1 MPRAWL
7 VVAVS
12 LITGTGCAGTLHE
25 SRLASAGE
33 AMCKHCNCL
42 MPAGV
47 DPETTCPVCTCGK
60 RAAHCVR
67 GR

>member
-12 LITGTGCAGTLHE
+12 LLAGAGCAGTLHE

-33 AMCKHCNCL
+33 TMCKHCNCL
-42 MPAGV
+42 MPSGI
-47 DPETTCPVCTCGK
+47 DPESTCLVCKCGK